1 MTKLFIVAPFIG
13 RNTHLAYSRVRDIQA
28 IDPLSE
34 AYVVEDPTGM
44 FAVVVGSQKD
54 AMISKEIM
62 SHKIALARLL
72 H

>member
-13 RNTHLAYSRVRDIQA
+13 RNTHLAYNRVRDIQI
-28 IDPLSE
+28 IDPTSE

-44 FAVVVGSQKD
+44 LAVVVGSQKD
-54 AMISKEIM
+54 AIISREIM
-62 SHKIALARLL
+62 AHKIRLARLI